1 LIAAAAPLFSEFSFA
16 GVPEF
21 IRLYIKP
28 DSAQFSFFPW
38 ASFMAF
44 GVAFG
49 TIMRLIPPN
58 KVERLV
64 EWGAIAGFALIIG
77 GRFFGDLPYSLYTKS
92 EYWIDSPALVFVKLG
107 IVLLLLACAF
117 VWTEYGLHG
126 RRSYVA
132 LFGMH
137 SLFVYWVHVELVY
150 GQLFY
155 RWKEAL
161 PLDRAAL
168 AALLTIIVMGALTV
182 GKRRWMAQRAAAV

>member
-1 LIAAAAPLFSEFSFA
+1 
-16 GVPEF
+16 
-21 IRLYIKP
+21 
-28 DSAQFSFFPW
+28 
-38 ASFMAF
+38 MAF

-49 TIMRLIPPN
+49 TIMRLIPPA
-58 KVERLV
+58 KIERLV
-64 EWGAIAGFALIIG
+64 EWGAMFGFGLILA

-107 IVLLLLACAF
+107 IVLLLLAVAF
-117 VWTEYGLHG
+117 VWTEFGLHG

-155 RWKEAL
+155 KWKETL

-168 AALLTIIVMGALTV
+168 AALGTIIVMGALTI
-182 GKRRWMAQRAAAV
+182 GKRRLFTGRPVAAS